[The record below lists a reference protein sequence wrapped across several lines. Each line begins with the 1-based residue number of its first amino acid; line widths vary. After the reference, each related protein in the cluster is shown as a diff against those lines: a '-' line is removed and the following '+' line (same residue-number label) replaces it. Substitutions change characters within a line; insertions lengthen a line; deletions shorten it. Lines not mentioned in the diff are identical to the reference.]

1 MSTADALGMADGL
14 STAEAAS
21 RFRAL
26 QTMHLDPPA
35 MIDDWA
41 VLLLPEGEREALRG
55 DAGRAELAAR
65 RGSFAISGV
74 GIGSLRFA
82 EDEVLAA
89 VEAGVDQYVVL
100 GAGFDTFA
108 MRHPEL
114 AGRLQVFEVDH
125 PDVQA
130 LKRERLAAAP
140 AVALMPEFV
149 AVDFEVTTLG
159 PELRASAFDPDRPA
173 VVSWMNTL
181 PYLSPDAIGAT
192 LAELAAVLAPTSAL
206 VCNYPCKDVPVSDAQ
221 RAVMQG
227 LGANVAARGEPF
239 RSRFRPDDFIA
250 LLADHSFVVD
260 RHLTEHD
267 INHRYFANRPDDF
280 GAGVPARLVRA
291 RRT

>member
-1 MSTADALGMADGL
+1 MSPPDGL

-26 QTMHLDPPA
+26 QTLHLVPPA
-35 MIDDWA
+35 MVDEWA
-41 VLLLPEGEREALRG
+41 VLLLPDDEREALRG

-65 RGSFAISGV
+65 RGTFPISGV

-82 EDEVLAA
+82 EDEVLEA
-89 VEAGVDQYVVL
+89 VAAGVDQYVIL
-100 GAGFDTFA
+100 GAGLDTFA

-114 AGRLQVFEVDH
+114 AGRLRVFEVDH

-140 AVALMPEFV
+140 PIGLMPDFV
-149 AVDFEVTTLG
+149 PVDFEVTTLG
-159 PELRASAFDPDRPA
+159 PELLTSPFDPTRPA
-173 VVSWMNTL
+173 LVSWMNTL
-181 PYLSPDAIGAT
+181 PYLSPGAIEAT
-192 LAELAAVLAPTSAL
+192 LAELAAVLAPGSAL

-221 RAVMQG
+221 REVMQ
-227 LGANVAARGEPF
+227 AISASVAARGEPF
-239 RSRFRPDDFIA
+239 RSRFRPDDFVA
-250 LLADHSFVVD
+250 LLAAHSFVVD

-267 INHRYFANRPDDF
+267 INERYFADRPDDF

-291 RRT
+291 HRT